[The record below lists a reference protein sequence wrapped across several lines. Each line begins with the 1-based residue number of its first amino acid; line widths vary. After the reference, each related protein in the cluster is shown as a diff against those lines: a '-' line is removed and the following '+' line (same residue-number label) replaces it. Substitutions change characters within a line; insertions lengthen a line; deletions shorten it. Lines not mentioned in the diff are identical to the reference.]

1 MTLSAIELMDLS
13 DKLDALMSKAATAS
27 GMELL
32 DISDEIDQIM
42 QQMGYG
48 VSGGSSGEEKQP
60 LVHDGV
66 PKLVADFLADK
77 FVDQSTDAFIGALQ
91 DLSQYVGTYIDLDQV
106 KQHTAAWIAANIKEA
121 A

>member
-48 VSGGSSGEEKQP
+48 ASGSGSGEEKQP
-60 LVHDGV
+60 RYMMVCQNWL
-66 PKLVADFLADK
+66 LISWLIN
-77 FVDQSTDAFIGALQ
+77 SSIRALMH
-91 DLSQYVGTYIDLDQV
+91 LSVRYRT
-106 KQHTAAWIAANIKEA
+106 
-121 A
+121 

>member
-48 VSGGSSGEEKQP
+48 ASGGGSGEEKQP
-60 LVHDGV
+60 SDWLLISWLINSSIRAPMHLSV
-66 PKLVADFLADK
+66 PCR
-77 FVDQSTDAFIGALQ
+77 I
-91 DLSQYVGTYIDLDQV
+91 
-106 KQHTAAWIAANIKEA
+106 
-121 A
+121 